1 MLAPIRPLCE
11 TAEEMSRSKKSATKK
26 EKVRK
31 KLVSKDGQ
39 ERPVNLKDLAAHLD
53 LSPATLSIVLN
64 DSAAAGAIPQETKD
78 RIFDAARKFNYRPN
92 FIARSL
98 KAQRTYTLGVLVPE
112 MSIGYAAMI
121 LSGIEDHLLQ
131 EDYFYFVASHRHR
144 SELIER
150 YPQLFLERCV
160 EGLIAVDTPP
170 DHPSTL
176 PVISV
181 SGYSEAPGVT
191 NIVLDHPRAAELA
204 LTHLIGLGHRNIAVI
219 KGQSFSSDTD
229 VRWESIRDK
238 AVALKTPIDPGLVV
252 QLEGDS
258 PSPETGYEATKK
270 LLSGSTGFTAIFAFN
285 DVSAIGAIRA
295 LQEAGFRVPED
306 VSVVGFDDVYAAAFH
321 NPALTTIHQ
330 PLYQMGKLAA
340 QHLLQRIANGAHA
353 PYPEMVTVEPEL
365 VIRQSTS
372 QAPLRQRAG
381 AREIKVN
388 DYGQY

>member
-1 MLAPIRPLCE
+1 MFALMLAPVRPLCE
-11 TAEEMSRSKKSATKK
+11 TASVMSRSKFNKN
-26 EKVRK
+26 
-31 KLVSKDGQ
+31 GQ
-39 ERPVNLKDLAAHLD
+39 PRPVSLKDLAAHLD

-112 MSIGYAAMI
+112 LSMGYAALV
-121 LSGIEDHLLQ
+121 LSGIEDQLLQ

-144 SELIER
+144 DELIER

-160 EGLIAVDTPP
+160 EGLIAVDTPRRRP
-170 DHPSTL
+170 TTL
-176 PVISV
+176 PVVSV
-181 SGYSEAPGVT
+181 SGYDDTPGVI
-191 NIVLDHPRAAELA
+191 NIVLNHERAAELA
-204 LTHLIGLGHRNIAVI
+204 LAHLISLGHQSIAVI

-229 VRWESIRDK
+229 LRWESIRDI
-238 AVALKTPIDPGLVV
+238 AETLNRPIDPRMVV

-270 LLSGSTGFTAIFAFN
+270 LLAGGARFTAIFAFN

-295 LQEAGFRVPED
+295 LREAGLGVPED
-306 VSVVGFDDVYAAAFH
+306 ISVIGFDDVHAAAFH
-321 NPALTTIHQ
+321 NPALTTIRQ

-340 QHLLQRIANGAHA
+340 QHLLSRIANGADA
-353 PYPEMVTVEPEL
+353 PYPELVTVEPEL
-365 VIRQSTS
+365 VIRQST
-372 QAPLRQRAG
+372 QAVGSRQ
-381 AREIKVN
+381 
-388 DYGQY
+388 